1 MFQQFHRTKLPVSE
15 KAGITVSKHHSGNQ
29 LLVIF
34 FFFLTLWGISDPFCL
49 VALTAR
55 GSRYAQ
61 VEDCH
66 GGFDALEGN
75 ICF

>member
-1 MFQQFHRTKLPVSE
+1 MLR
-15 KAGITVSKHHSGNQ
+15 
-29 LLVIF
+29 
-34 FFFLTLWGISDPFCL
+34 GISDPFCL

-55 GSRYAQ
+55 GWRRAR
-61 VEDCH
+61 VEDHH